1 MAAPVR
7 LNRLLAQAGV
17 ASRRAAD
24 RLIAEG
30 RVTVDGAVAVPGTQV
45 APGQAVL
52 VDGAPIAVERVV
64 HLMLNKPPGYVT
76 TARDPQGRPTV
87 LDLVDRTERVM
98 PVGRLD
104 RETSGLLILTNDGE
118 LAQLLAHPSHGVPKT
133 YRATVRGLPGP
144 AALRRLERGVE
155 LPDGRTRPAEARV
168 LRTRSG
174 GAELELVLK
183 EGRNRQ
189 VRRMCAAVGHPV
201 IALERTGY
209 GPLGLGRLQVGGCRE
224 LTARELADLRAAA
237 SGGR

>member
-1 MAAPVR
+1 MDAPVR

-30 RVTVDGAVAVPGTQV
+30 RVTVDGAIALPGTQV

-52 VDGAPIAVERVV
+52 VDGRPIAAEAVV

-104 RETSGLLILTNDGE
+104 RDTAGLLLLTNDGE

-133 YRATVRGLPGP
+133 YRAVVRGLPGP

-155 LPDGRTRPAEARV
+155 LPDGRTRPAAARV

-209 GPLGLGRLQVGGCRE
+209 GPLALGRLQLGGCRE
-224 LTARELADLRAAA
+224 LTAREVALLRAAA
-237 SGGR
+237 AGG

>member
-1 MAAPVR
+1 MDAPVR

-30 RVTVDGAVAVPGTQV
+30 RVTVDGAVALPGTQV

-52 VDGAPIAVERVV
+52 VDGRPIAAEAVV

-104 RETSGLLILTNDGE
+104 RDTSGLLLLTNDGE

-133 YRATVRGLPGP
+133 YRAVVRGLPGP

-155 LPDGRTRPAEARV
+155 LPDGRTRPAQARV

-224 LTARELADLRAAA
+224 LTAREVALLRAAA
-237 SGGR
+237 SGGQ

>member
-1 MAAPVR
+1 MDAPVR

-30 RVTVDGAVAVPGTQV
+30 RVTVDGAVALPGTQV

-52 VDGAPIAVERVV
+52 VDGRPIAAEAVV

-104 RETSGLLILTNDGE
+104 RDTSGLLLLTNDGE

-133 YRATVRGLPGP
+133 YRAVVRGLPGP

-155 LPDGRTRPAEARV
+155 LPDGRTRPAQARV

>member
-1 MAAPVR
+1 MDAPVR

-30 RVTVDGAVAVPGTQV
+30 RVTVDGAVALPGTQV

-52 VDGAPIAVERVV
+52 VDGRPIAAEAVV

-87 LDLVDRTERVM
+87 LDLVDRTEHVM

-104 RETSGLLILTNDGE
+104 RDTSGLLLLTNDGE
-118 LAQLLAHPSHGVPKT
+118 LAQILAHPSHGVPKT
-133 YRATVRGLPGP
+133 YRAVVRGLPGP

-155 LPDGRTRPAEARV
+155 LPDGRTRPAQARV

-224 LTARELADLRAAA
+224 LTAREVALLRAAA
-237 SGGR
+237 SGGQ